1 MDITTKYMGMNLRSP
16 LVVSASPLSE
26 DIGNIKQIEDSGAGA
41 VVLYSLFEEQIVS
54 EQKDLF
60 YHTSLGD
67 ISPEALT
74 FFPEQD
80 EYRLAPDEY
89 LNHIRK
95 AKEAVKIP
103 VIASINGATTGG
115 WVNFAK
121 KMQEAGANAIELNI
135 YYIPTELGLSGND
148 VEQTYIEILKSVK
161 STVKIPI
168 AVKLSPF
175 FSNMANMA
183 HQLDIA
189 GADALVLFN
198 RFYQPDID
206 LENLEVK
213 QNILLSHASSAR
225 LPLRWIAIMKGRIK
239 ADLAA
244 TSGIHSGTDAIK
256 MLLAGANV
264 TMLCSILLKNGI
276 DYIKVIEKQMLDWL
290 ESKEYESVKQLIGSM
305 CQLKNADPSSFERAQ
320 YMKAISKYKF

>member
-1 MDITTKYMGMNLRSP
+1 MDLTTKYMGMKLCSP

-26 DIGNIKQIEDSGAGA
+26 DINNIKKIEDSGAGA
-41 VVLYSLFEEQIVS
+41 IVLYSLFEEQIVG
-54 EQKDLF
+54 EQKDIF
-60 YHTSLGD
+60 YHSTIGD

-74 FFPEQD
+74 FFPEPD
-80 EYRLAPDEY
+80 EYRLKPDEY

-103 VIASINGATTGG
+103 VIASINGTTTGG

-121 KMQEAGANAIELNI
+121 KMQEAGADAIELNV
-135 YYIPTELGLSGND
+135 YYIPTDLGLSGSD
-148 VEQTYIEILKSVK
+148 VEQTYIDILKNVK
-161 STVKIPI
+161 S
-168 AVKLSPF
+168 AVNVPVAIKLSPY

-213 QNILLSHASSAR
+213 PNILLSHASSAR

-256 MLLAGANV
+256 MLMAGANV
-264 TMLCSILLKNGI
+264 TMLCSVLLKNGI
-276 DYIKVIEKQMLDWL
+276 EYLKVIEKQMLDWFTA
-290 ESKEYESVKQLIGSM
+290 KEYDSVQQMIGSM
-305 CQLKNADPSSFERAQ
+305 SQLKNADPSSFERAQ
-320 YMKAISKYKF
+320 YMKAISKYKL